1 MTGSSDSGYSISLQ
15 GGRMIYLG
23 TFSKSLL
30 PSLRISYMSAAL
42 RKQTVSAHS
51 QWNLADFSKSG
62 EWQKHMNRVRGL
74 YRKKHAVLIESVCT
88 ELGDS
93 AEILGENSGLHI
105 LLRIRRRV
113 DHSRKRARCEGFP
126 RLSFI
131 QKHNRPLYLY

>member
-15 GGRMIYLG
+15 GGRVIYLG

-42 RKQTVSAHS
+42 RKQTVPAHS
-51 QWNLADFSKSG
+51 QWTLADFSKSG

-93 AEILGENSGLHI
+93 AEILGKNSGLHI
-105 LLRIRRRV
+105 LLRILFKA
-113 DHSRKRARCEGFP
+113 SEK
-126 RLSFI
+126 S
-131 QKHNRPLYLY
+131 